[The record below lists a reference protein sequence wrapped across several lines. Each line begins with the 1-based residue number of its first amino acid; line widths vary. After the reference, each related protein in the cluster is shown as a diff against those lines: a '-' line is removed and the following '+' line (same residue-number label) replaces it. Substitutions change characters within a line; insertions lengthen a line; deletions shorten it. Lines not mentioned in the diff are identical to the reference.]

1 MYNNFLAIQKCIS
14 ISIFGIASCNVLSI
28 LRNGFNDVYF
38 DFRATVAQ
46 NTQEK
51 QQIPLMD
58 YVLNV
63 VNILNFNGQ
72 FPKILFFIK

>member
-1 MYNNFLAIQKCIS
+1 MCIFV
-14 ISIFGIASCNVLSI
+14 I
-28 LRNGFNDVYF
+28 
-38 DFRATVAQ
+38 RATVAQ

-63 VNILNFNGQ
+63 VSILNFNEQ
-72 FPKILFFIK
+72 FPKISFPFKWKLF

>member
-1 MYNNFLAIQKCIS
+1 MHFYINLWYCILK
-14 ISIFGIASCNVLSI
+14 VLPN

-63 VNILNFNGQ
+63 VSILNFNGQ
-72 FPKILFFIK
+72 VPKILFLFK

>member
-1 MYNNFLAIQKCIS
+1 MDLMTSTF
-14 ISIFGIASCNVLSI
+14 V
-28 LRNGFNDVYF
+28 
-38 DFRATVAQ
+38 FRATVAQ

-63 VNILNFNGQ
+63 VGILNFNGQ
-72 FPKILFFIK
+72 FPKISFPFK